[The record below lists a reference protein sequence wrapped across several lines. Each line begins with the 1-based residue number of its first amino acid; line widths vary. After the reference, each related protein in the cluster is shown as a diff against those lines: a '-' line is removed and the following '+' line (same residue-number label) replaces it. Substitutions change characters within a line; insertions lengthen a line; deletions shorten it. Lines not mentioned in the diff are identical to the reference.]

1 MAALLCKN
9 CQRDLS
15 TNVNASIVVRLSLS
29 LSLPDPPLSS
39 YNPHLRNLVQS
50 RLPLTLPRSVVDPR
64 SFLLPSIVVVKP
76 PTTPAKTE
84 TQCAETG
91 INLCLV
97 CFSSGVEIGE
107 HKANMKYRVHDNK
120 HAMKIFKDDWSAY
133 DELALLDAIMK
144 YGLGNWKD
152 IAVAVGKSER
162 RCEDHY
168 LDDYLGVYGRILP
181 PTTISRPGGA
191 VATDDLLAEEQR
203 LAASREAYDAAC
215 AASAVERAAAE
226 ADGTA
231 KDLPLGP
238 DFDKPPGT
246 AFPRERLRE
255 KPRATVQQVTE
266 KISKLPGAAL
276 GGYMPLR
283 GDFDVEH
290 DNEVSDGWS
299 GRVCACGRAEWTGT
313 GNAITR
319 NKQ

>member
-1 MAALLCKN
+1 MPC
-9 CQRDLS
+9 
-15 TNVNASIVVRLSLS
+15 
-29 LSLPDPPLSS
+29 
-39 YNPHLRNLVQS
+39 PHC
-50 RLPLTLPRSVVDPR
+50 
-64 SFLLPSIVVVKP
+64 
-76 PTTPAKTE
+76 TE
-84 TQCAETG
+84 
-91 INLCLV
+91 
-97 CFSSGVEIGE
+97 
-107 HKANMKYRVHDNK
+107 R
-120 HAMKIFKDDWSAY
+120 
-133 DELALLDAIMK
+133 
-144 YGLGNWKD
+144 
-152 IAVAVGKSER
+152 
-162 RCEDHY
+162 
-168 LDDYLGVYGRILP
+168 
-181 PTTISRPGGA
+181 
-191 VATDDLLAEEQR
+191 LAEEQR

-215 AASAVERAAAE
+215 AASVVERAAAE

-290 DNEVSDGWS
+290 DNDVSDGWS